1 MYLLIDIGN
10 TRIKWQHRDQKN
22 IISSNAVLVED
33 FMDIDLTE
41 IKSLKKVIVSNVNH
55 SIVLDKL
62 KENLIHFHC
71 PIIEL
76 TTE

>member
-10 TRIKWQHRDQKN
+10 TRVKWQQRDEKN
-22 IISSNAVLVED
+22 IISSDSVLVEN
-33 FMDIDLTE
+33 FMDIDLIQ

-71 PIIEL
+71 PPWC
-76 TTE
+76 

>member
-33 FMDIDLTE
+33 FMDIDLTK
-41 IKSLKKVIVSNVNH
+41 IKSLKKVMVSNVNH
-55 SIVLDKL
+55 SVVLDKL
-62 KENLIHFHC
+62 ERKFNHILIV
-71 PIIEL
+71 L
-76 TTE
+76 LSK